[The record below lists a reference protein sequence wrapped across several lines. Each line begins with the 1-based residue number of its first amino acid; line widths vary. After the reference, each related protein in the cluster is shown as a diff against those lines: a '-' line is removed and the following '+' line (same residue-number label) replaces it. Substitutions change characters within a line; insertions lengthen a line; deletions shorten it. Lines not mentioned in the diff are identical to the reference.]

1 MEYWELEVLAHQSH
15 LAPSISAELLHFCLV
30 ATVLCSSGMSQA
42 WLRLMKLPQKYLEL
56 EEWGEGCLETS
67 KRLGDWEKN
76 ISNPRKPHILI
87 LHRQPQVTQLA
98 PPRRTPVLWS

>member
-56 EEWGEGCLETS
+56 EEWGEGCLGEPPQDCEHEPALPRLPCSEMGS
-67 KRLGDWEKN
+67 KC
-76 ISNPRKPHILI
+76 
-87 LHRQPQVTQLA
+87 
-98 PPRRTPVLWS
+98 PPFHPLPVARG